1 MFIYNTDGIEMM
13 RKKLNLDTL
22 HNNLNLKVDTKLP
35 NGLYSLKFYKKK
47 ASNKLNKLMALPKV
61 SLNNE
66 PDIFSYMI
74 PNYAGKFYINANG
87 DNVQIVHSN
96 LKIGKAADFKNF
108 TIVYE

>member
-1 MFIYNTDGIEMM
+1 MM
-13 RKKLNLDTL
+13 RKKLNFSTGY
-22 HNNLNLKVDTKLP
+22 NNLNLKVDTKLP

-47 ASNKLNKLMALPKV
+47 SIKQAKQIDGIAEGK
-61 SLNNE
+61 LNNE

-74 PNYAGKFYINANG
+74 PNYASKFYINANG
-87 DNVQIVHSN
+87 DNVQIVHSD